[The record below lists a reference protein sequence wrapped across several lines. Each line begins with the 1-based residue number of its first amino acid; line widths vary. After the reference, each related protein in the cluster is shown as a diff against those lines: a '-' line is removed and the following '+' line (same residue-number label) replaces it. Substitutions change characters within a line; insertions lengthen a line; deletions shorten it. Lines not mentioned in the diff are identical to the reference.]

1 MDSLYLIIFFIL
13 GLFFGGF
20 YTVTGTRLAEDNY
33 HFFPYHCMEC
43 SHKLSFIDSIPI
55 ISYLLL
61 KGKCRYCH
69 KKMDIME

>member
-13 GLFFGGF
+13 GLFFGGL
-20 YTVTGTRLAEDNY
+20 YTVIGTRLAEDDY

-55 ISYLLL
+55 LSYFLL
-61 KGKCRYCH
+61 KGK
-69 KKMDIME
+69 